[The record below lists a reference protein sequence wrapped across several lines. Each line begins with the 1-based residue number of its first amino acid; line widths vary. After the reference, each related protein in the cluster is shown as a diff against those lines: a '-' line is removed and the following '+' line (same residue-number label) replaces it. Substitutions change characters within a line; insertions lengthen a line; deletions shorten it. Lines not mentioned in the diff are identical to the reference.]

1 MTCAVPGRWG
11 RVAQRRQHH
20 HFCEFQLLRISLGD
34 SICFA
39 KDSLLREFRGRAT
52 GGRVD
57 TKPREDWGGNRASR
71 TRGSEGCGRLV
82 SAHPRGWCC
91 GDSASWASPTSRHL
105 PRGPERDEG
114 MLLMM
119 MVLLLRSEGLKAVE
133 PRAWERSGQCGEK
146 CRKNWSNCFPVLV
159 SSPGFLRKQGIRK
172 LH

>member
-146 CRKNWSNCFPVLV
+146 CRKT
-159 SSPGFLRKQGIRK
+159 GG
-172 LH
+172 H